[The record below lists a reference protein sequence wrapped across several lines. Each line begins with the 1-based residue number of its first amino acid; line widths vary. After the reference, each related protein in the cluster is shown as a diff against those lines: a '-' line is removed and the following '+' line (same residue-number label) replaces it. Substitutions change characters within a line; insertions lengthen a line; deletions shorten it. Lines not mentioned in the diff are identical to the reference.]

1 MDAIAQK
8 ELDDLVLLD
17 EINEENVVAGLKTR
31 YQNGSIYTYIGA
43 RDARRGTAARGSASH
58 PGACRGGTATR

>member
-17 EINEENVVAGLKTR
+17 EINEENVVAALKTR
-31 YQNGSIYTYIGA
+31 YQNGNIYSFIGA
-43 RDARRGTAARGSASH
+43 
-58 PGACRGGTATR
+58 